1 MITEYVLF
9 DLPPG
14 ITREQVVQGMREVA
28 PRWRTEPELVRKTF
42 VHDPVANQA
51 GAFYVWTSR
60 AAAERAHDAA
70 WRQRIRDAYGS
81 DPVVRVFDTPL
92 VVDNALGRVI
102 EPGAD
107 GAPLFAARGLHAR
120 ELTAADVPAMQ
131 SFYEANPEYL
141 LAINGRGPAAD
152 EARREYDDLP
162 PAHLPHG
169 RRWRLGLFDAAGTLQ
184 GLAFVLSDFVAAGV
198 WHIGLYIVATR
209 LHGSGVAGALYAA
222 LEAWM
227 RDAGARWLRL
237 GVVVGNARAE
247 AFWRRQG
254 YVEVRQ
260 RHGVDTGG
268 RINSLRVLVKP
279 LVDAP
284 LSEYLAQV
292 ARDRPDSELA

>member
-14 ITREQVVQGMREVA
+14 ITREDVVQGMREVA

-42 VHDPVANQA
+42 VHDPAANQA

-70 WRQRIRDAYGS
+70 WRQRIRDTYGS

-102 EPGAD
+102 EPAAD

-120 ELTAADVPAMQ
+120 ELSAADVPAMQ
-131 SFYEANPEYL
+131 SFYVANPEYL
-141 LAINGRGPAAD
+141 LAINGRGPAPD
-152 EARREYDDLP
+152 EAQREYDDLP

-169 RRWRLGLFDAAGTLQ
+169 RRWRLGLFDDSGSLQ

-209 LHGSGVAGALYAA
+209 LHGSGVAGAMYDA

-237 GVVVGNARAE
+237 GVVAGNARAE
-247 AFWRRQG
+247 AFWRRCG

-279 LVDAP
+279 LAGGS
-284 LSEYLAQV
+284 LSEYLALV
-292 ARDRPDSELA
+292 ERDRPDSTLA